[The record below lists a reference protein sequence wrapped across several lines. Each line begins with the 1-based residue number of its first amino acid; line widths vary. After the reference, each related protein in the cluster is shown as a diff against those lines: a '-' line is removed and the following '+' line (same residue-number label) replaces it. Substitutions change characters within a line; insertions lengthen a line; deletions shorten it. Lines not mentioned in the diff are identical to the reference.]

1 MLHPFIVAHL
11 FACSLW
17 APLYHVSCPS
27 QIWHQKPLLLLHV
40 FALWTQCCLCETLL
54 GDPCSAGVSLAHP
67 RYVLVG
73 FPSGP
78 SLPHVCA
85 GILSGTSLNTTFL
98 RFSRS
103 IWSTPVFPAASQL
116 EGLYAFS
123 GMNPISVRT
132 GKILQH
138 IGASQEILKMIQ
150 SFLLQQKLTQKS
162 LGRLAQVWLARA
174 KAPWAILAR
183 LRRQRSCFL
192 PHLALPCLAFPSC
205 LHCTF
210 QNALCQN
217 TPVRLH
223 GSRMLLL
230 YPPWGS
236 RQAPLMCLCH
246 APCPGQGALH
256 PSFRRIS
263 EPGFLHFT
271 ESQCRAQRVK
281 GLAQGRAA
289 GECRG
294 RLLACP
300 SVLQTQSPST
310 PPHGLAVLSHPASC
324 TFLTF

>member
-1 MLHPFIVAHL
+1 MFSVPPRFGTKSRYYCCMSLHYEHSAV
-11 FACSLW
+11 C
-17 APLYHVSCPS
+17 VRPS
-27 QIWHQKPLLLLHV
+27 
-40 FALWTQCCLCETLL
+40 L
-54 GDPCSAGVSLAHP
+54 GDLCSAGVSLAHP
-67 RYVLVG
+67 RYVPVG

-78 SLPHVCA
+78 SLPHVCT

-98 RFSRS
+98 YFSRS
-103 IWSTPVFPAASQL
+103 FWSTPVFPAASQL

-123 GMNPISVRT
+123 EMNPISVRT

-138 IGASQEILKMIQ
+138 IGTSQEILKMIQ

-162 LGRLAQVWLARA
+162 LGCLAQLWLTCA
-174 KAPWAILAR
+174 KALWAILAQ
-183 LRRQRSCFL
+183 LKRRYSCFL
-192 PHLALPCLAFPSC
+192 PHLALPCLAFSSC

-217 TPVRLH
+217 TPVCLH

-236 RQAPLMCLCH
+236 WQAPLMCLCH
-246 APCPGQGALH
+246 RLCPGQGTLY
-256 PSFRRIS
+256 PFFRRMS

-271 ESQCRAQRVK
+271 ESQCRTQRVK
-281 GLAQGRAA
+281 GLAQSHTAV
-289 GECRG
+289 ECKS

-324 TFLTF
+324 TFVTF